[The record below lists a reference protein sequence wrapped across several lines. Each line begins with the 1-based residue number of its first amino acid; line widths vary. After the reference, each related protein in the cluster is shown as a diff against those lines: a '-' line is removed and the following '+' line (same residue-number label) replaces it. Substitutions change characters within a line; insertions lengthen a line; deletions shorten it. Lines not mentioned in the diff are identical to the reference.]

1 MMIERYPWLR
11 DTYQPLEKNIRAH
24 KNPHALLIQGNLGI
38 GRLALAKFLSNIF
51 LGFEGDQESEI
62 KDEIIVSPIDNKK
75 SVSIDQIRS
84 LKQSLLLTS
93 LKGKGKVGIIY
104 PAEAMTYPAANS
116 LLKILEEP
124 PSDTM
129 IILITESSGKLPKT
143 IVSRSQIINCGH
155 PSNEQSIEWLEARE
169 NQDWSSILSVFGN
182 RPVLLNDIGH
192 EYLTNQI
199 DSLSKQIT
207 GLIDGQTKPS
217 DISDSW
223 KTEDI
228 EINLRVIYSWMFKYL
243 EIRLLRKND
252 DDNLPNGL
260 SRMLDQNINHESCF
274 KLMDDIIRL
283 RELKY
288 SGKGL
293 SWNIHVTK
301 LLNPLF
307 TDMSGLK
314 EYA

>member
-1 MMIERYPWLR
+1 
-11 DTYQPLEKNIRAH
+11 
-24 KNPHALLIQGNLGI
+24 
-38 GRLALAKFLSNIF
+38 
-51 LGFEGDQESEI
+51 
-62 KDEIIVSPIDNKK
+62 
-75 SVSIDQIRS
+75 
-84 LKQSLLLTS
+84 LLLTS

-124 PSDTM
+124 PKDTM
-129 IILITESSGKLPKT
+129 IILITESIGKLPKT
-143 IVSRSQIINCGH
+143 ILSRSQIINCAH
-155 PSNEQSIEWLEARE
+155 PSNEESIEWLEAKE
-169 NQDWSSILSVFGN
+169 NQDWSTILSVFGN

-192 EYLTNQI
+192 EYLTSQI
-199 DSLSKQIT
+199 ESLSKQIT

-228 EINLRVIYSWMFKYL
+228 ELNLRVIYGWMFKYL
-243 EIRLLRKND
+243 EIRLLQRNS
-252 DDNLPNGL
+252 DDNLPEGL
-260 SRMLDQNINHESCF
+260 YRMIDQNIDHESCF

-293 SWNIHVTK
+293 SWNIHITK

-307 TDMSGLK
+307 TDMSGLR

>member
-1 MMIERYPWLR
+1 MIHEYPWLR
-11 DTYQPLEKNIRAH
+11 DTYQPLEKNIRTHTNA
-24 KNPHALLIQGNLGI
+24 HALLIQGNSGI

-51 LGFEGDQESEI
+51 LGFEEDQEFEI
-62 KDEIIVSPIDNKK
+62 KDEIIISPIENKK

-124 PSDTM
+124 PKDTM
-129 IILITESSGKLPKT
+129 IILITESIGKLPKT
-143 IVSRSQIINCGH
+143 ILSRSQIINCAH
-155 PSNEQSIEWLEARE
+155 PSNEESSEWLKEKE

-182 RPVLLNDIGH
+182 RPTLLNDIGH
-192 EYLTNQI
+192 EYLTSQI
-199 DSLSKQIT
+199 ESLSKQIT

-228 EINLRVIYSWMFKYL
+228 ELNLRVIYSWMFKYL
-243 EIRLLRKND
+243 EIRLLQRNS
-252 DDNLPNGL
+252 DDNLPEGL
-260 SRMLDQNINHESCF
+260 YRMIDQNIDHESFF

-293 SWNIHVTK
+293 SWNIHITK

-307 TDMSGLK
+307 TDMSGLR

>member
-38 GRLALAKFLSNIF
+38 GRLALTKFLSNIF

-104 PAEAMTYPAANS
+104 
-116 LLKILEEP
+116 
-124 PSDTM
+124 
-129 IILITESSGKLPKT
+129 
-143 IVSRSQIINCGH
+143 
-155 PSNEQSIEWLEARE
+155 
-169 NQDWSSILSVFGN
+169 LSVFGN